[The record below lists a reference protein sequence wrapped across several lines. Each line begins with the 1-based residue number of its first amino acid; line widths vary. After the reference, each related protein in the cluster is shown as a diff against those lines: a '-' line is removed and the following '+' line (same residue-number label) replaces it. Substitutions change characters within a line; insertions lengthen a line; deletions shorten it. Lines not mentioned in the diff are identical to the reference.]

1 MAKYVYPA
9 IFTPAENNSFTVS
22 FPDLKNCFTQGE
34 DLADALEMAQDVLC
48 LMIYD
53 MEERGAEIPSA
64 SSLQNVAAPDDALV
78 SLVACDTLEYR
89 KKYNNVAVKKT
100 LTIPTWLNTL
110 AEEAGVNF
118 SQTLQD
124 ALKEQLKIAK

>member
-9 IFTPAENNSFTVS
+9 ILTPAGDGSFTVL
-22 FPDLKNCFTQGE
+22 FPDLENCFTQGD

-48 LMIYD
+48 LMLYD
-53 MEERGAEIPSA
+53 MEERGEEVPHA
-64 SSLQNVAAPDDALV
+64 SSPQNVQAPENTLV

-89 KKYNNVAVKKT
+89 KKYNNAAVKKT

-110 AEEAGVNF
+110 AERAGVNF

-124 ALKEQLKIAK
+124 ALKSQLNINR

>member
-22 FPDLKNCFTQGE
+22 FPDLKNCFTQSE

-48 LMIYD
+48 LMLYD
-53 MEERGAEIPSA
+53 MEEREVKIPPA
-64 SSLQNVAAPDDALV
+64 SSLQNVTAQDGSLV
-78 SLVACDTLEYR
+78 SLVTCDTLEYR
-89 KKYNNVAVKKT
+89 KKYNNAAVKKT

-110 AEEAGVNF
+110 SEKAGVNF

-124 ALKEQLKIAK
+124 ALKSQLNINR